1 MTIIV
6 GNFEQGVLITDR
18 FVIEFNE
25 EAKSIRTVNRMF
37 EDKHHF
43 TPDGHF
49 LYVFD
54 FKQEET
60 VTDLILNHIR
70 AHENGALDKDFKL
83 VNPEKKRI
91 SMYVVTARSGYIV
104 SSNKGNDDIRITK
117 TSRWLHNS
125 ELTYRTLDNC
135 RLTAEEIFDIVAS
148 SETTANGQKNIINF
162 KGKLKLIPKKRK
174 TKKVK
179 EETK

>member
-18 FVIEFNE
+18 FVIEFQE
-25 EAKSIRTVNRMF
+25 IAKSIRSADRMF

-43 TPDGHF
+43 TPDGYF

-70 AHENGALDKDFKL
+70 AHEDGTLDKDFEL
-83 VNPEKKRI
+83 VNPEKKRVA
-91 SMYVVTARSGYIV
+91 MYVVTARAAYTVFANEGSGNI
-104 SSNKGNDDIRITK
+104 KITK
-117 TSRWLHNS
+117 TSRWFHNS
-125 ELTYRTLDNC
+125 ELTHRTLDNC
-135 RLTAEEIFDIVAS
+135 RLTAEEIFDIVVA